1 MLQVRF
7 LGIATTAWPNC
18 PRSGSLRPSVGVCGP
33 RRVCSPHQS
42 DERTLSGP
50 FGRASMAQNPSNHP
64 RAKSNIAMAVRSDTD
79 AGRRAASRTVGQF
92 EVERSVS
99 SRASN
104 LSRSGSRLPVSA
116 VARSCPVI
124 CAMVDE
130 TVYFS
135 NVGYDV
141 RWNRHELGSAA
152 SRRGRRLAAGAH
164 PPRQERRPSISPIR
178 KEQKPVAAHS
188 ILRALLT
195 AAARI
200 PRSSSIGTD
209 PVGTGEMRG
218 SSSERSRLL
227 SETSLTCARRIL

>member
-1 MLQVRF
+1 
-7 LGIATTAWPNC
+7 
-18 PRSGSLRPSVGVCGP
+18 
-33 RRVCSPHQS
+33 
-42 DERTLSGP
+42 
-50 FGRASMAQNPSNHP
+50 
-64 RAKSNIAMAVRSDTD
+64 MAVRSDTD
-79 AGRRAASRTVGQF
+79 AGRRPASRTVGQF

-116 VARSCPVI
+116 VARSCLVI

-141 RWNRHELGSAA
+141 RWNRHELGSAD
-152 SRRGRRLAAGAH
+152 SRRRRRLAAGVRTHRGRRGALRSLRSGKNKSRSQH
-164 PPRQERRPSISPIR
+164 IQFYVRCLLPRPESHALRRSEQIR
-178 KEQKPVAAHS
+178 LELA
-188 ILRALLT
+188 
-195 AAARI
+195 
-200 PRSSSIGTD
+200 
-209 PVGTGEMRG
+209 EMRG